1 MRKSFSSNKLTPITL
16 PKQPTSDAF
25 IDISILDVM
34 GIEEFLSVIKYR
46 TENNQKDTWKEIY
59 SLISHLKASRELM
72 FIETQLFSS
81 KSQEDN
87 NAESLKKIVDRL
99 VDATRVIFDVERVN
113 ILEIDTETDEFVLTS
128 SSEKQG
134 MGIRFAIKD
143 GIESELLSKC
153 SIINAAATSVDQK
166 YLNLM
171 DSQGKKSFKNILCV
185 PIIVESTI
193 IGVLEAINKPI
204 LIMNTPRDINTP
216 KGAFFSASEEKCL
229 SFISSIVGSVLL
241 RQIKSPLTQMKTM
254 RLQNGTAS
262 SSSSVRSATKKSTF
276 NIHNRTTES
285 ASKRSTSSDLSMP
298 LQSLLDVTYQKLDA
312 ERVSI
317 FAYDA
322 YYQKLVCA
330 VSLDIKGLRLPL
342 DTGYVGQCY
351 STSRV
356 INITDALHDPIH
368 YKDIDKKVG
377 FTSRS
382 VLSVPI
388 LGADGVA
395 TGVVQA
401 INKKNA
407 VKFSNDDEMTL
418 LELGKHFFNLLNNGN
433 SAINT
438 AENSVIEG
446 GGSIA
451 PASINTV
458 AIASS
463 AAATISRYIV
473 DMLKCKSVNELFARA
488 EHSVKSFVSSAEC
501 DMVAIYFCEKDMLV
515 RAVVSDHLR
524 SPMNAGK
531 QQAYGFKGSMKMS
544 ELPLEI
550 KEALQQN
557 RTTEFNAHNSTELNN
572 LLPDVSIFQALIVP
586 INSMFRGSAGS
597 CVIIYAKVASA
608 GCVPFTST
616 TKDLLS
622 SFSEC
627 FSCALQENVERTA
640 VEDNLKTL
648 QTNLFKISN
657 TLTNLQEVIIVLNRE
672 GNVIMCNKNLDDF
685 FGHQSNANSK
695 AIGFQ
700 SLSEEGHYSLWLTA
714 EQCPQLYKDVGTT
727 LQNGRLINR
736 EDVLISNPHKPEGLF
751 VDYRIV
757 AIDKSET
764 ESPSKLN
771 LSSILITIR
780 KSKVDHKSDLKPHN
794 TLTKNTPGILV
805 NPSIPIPSDLFQWDF
820 NVLKYTEK
828 PVLCNLM
835 GKLFETLLSL
845 SEIGINYTF
854 LSNFIVEVGD
864 TYNDLPFHNL
874 QHSAN
879 VTHFTF
885 MLIKAT
891 NALANLKPHMVF
903 AILLSAMVHDIDHPG
918 NTNLFEINSQSEL
931 ALLYNDQAVLE
942 NHHCSVAFRLMRKEN
957 MQILSTMTKPHAAEV
972 RKFVIGCILATDMTV
987 HFDLVE
993 EIKNKQQAG
1002 GWNFSDGKD
1011 QLSLG
1016 KILVHAADL
1025 SNPVRPFHMS
1035 VAWARRIST
1044 EFNEQVER
1052 EQSLGLP
1059 VLAFMITKDDAAF
1072 CKNEIGFSSFVV
1084 APMWRAIHHV
1094 FPDLRFLVDQMESNA
1109 IEWKEWAE
1117 RLKEEEKDGTI

>member
-1 MRKSFSSNKLTPITL
+1 MRKSFSSNKLTPINL
-16 PKQPTSDAF
+16 PKQPVSDAF

-46 TENNQKDTWKEIY
+46 TENNQKDTWKEIF

-72 FIETQLFSS
+72 FIETHLFSS
-81 KSQEDN
+81 RSQEEN
-87 NAESLKKIVDRL
+87 NSESLKKIIDRL

-113 ILEIDTETDEFVLTS
+113 VLEIDTETDEFVLTS

-153 SIINAAATSVDQK
+153 SIINTSAATVDPK

-171 DSQGKKSFKNILCV
+171 DAQGKKALKNILCV

-193 IGVLEAINKPI
+193 IGVLEAVNKPL

-216 KGAFFSASEEKCL
+216 KGAFYSSSEEKCL
-229 SFISSIVGSVLL
+229 SFISSIVGGALL
-241 RQIKSPLTQMKTM
+241 RQSKSPSTHVKTM
-254 RLQNGTAS
+254 RMQNGPPS
-262 SSSSVRSATKKSTF
+262 GSSSSVRSASKKSTF
-276 NIHNRTTES
+276 NIHNRTAES
-285 ASKRSTSSDLSMP
+285 ISKRSTTSDVSQS

-351 STSRV
+351 ATSRI
-356 INITDALHDPIH
+356 INVADAMQDPIH
-368 YKDIDKKVG
+368 NKDIDKKVG
-377 FTSRS
+377 FSSRS

-395 TGVVQA
+395 SGVVQA

-407 VKFSNDDEMTL
+407 VKFTEVDETIL
-418 LELGKHFFNLLNNGN
+418 LELGKHFLSLLNNGS
-433 SAINT
+433 SAT
-438 AENSVIEG
+438 ENSIIEG
-446 GGSIA
+446 GSVIA
-451 PASINTV
+451 TNIDTV

-488 EHSVKSFVSSAEC
+488 EHSVKSFVSSTEC

-531 QQAYGFKGSMKMS
+531 QQTYGFKGSMKMT
-544 ELPLEI
+544 ELPVEI

-557 RTTEFNAHNSTELNN
+557 KITEFNAHNSTELSN

-586 INSMFRGSAGS
+586 VKAMFRNSGGS

-608 GCVPFTST
+608 GCVPFAAT
-616 TKDLLS
+616 TKDLLT

-627 FSCALQENVERTA
+627 FSCALQEIVERTA
-640 VEDNLKTL
+640 VEDNLKAL
-648 QTNLFKISN
+648 QTNLSKISN
-657 TLTNLQEVIIVLNRE
+657 TLTNLQEVIIVLNRD
-672 GNVIMCNKNLDDF
+672 GSVIMCNKNLDDF
-685 FGHQSNANSK
+685 FGHHSNPNRDSK

-700 SLSEEGHYSLWLTA
+700 SLSEGGHYSLWLTSD
-714 EQCPQLYKDVGTT
+714 QCPQLYKDVGTT

-736 EDVLISNPHKPEGLF
+736 EDVLIHRPEGHF

-757 AIDKSET
+757 AIEKT
-764 ESPSKLN
+764 EADSPSKLN
-771 LSSILITIR
+771 ISAILITIR
-780 KSKVDHKSDLKPHN
+780 KSKVDHKSDPKPQN
-794 TLTKNTPGILV
+794 TIGKNIPGVLV
-805 NPSIPIPSDLFQWDF
+805 NPSIPIPSDLFQWEF

-835 GKLFETLLSL
+835 GKMFETLLSL
-845 SEIGINYTF
+845 SEIGVNYTY
-854 LSNFIVEVGD
+854 LSNFITEVGD
-864 TYNDLPFHNL
+864 TYHDLPFHNL

-931 ALLYNDQAVLE
+931 ALIYNDQAVLE

-957 MQILSTMTKPHAAEV
+957 MQILSTMSKPHAAEV
-972 RKFVIGCILATDMTV
+972 RKFVIACILATDMSV

-993 EIKNKQQAG
+993 EIKHKQQGG

-1025 SNPVRPFHMS
+1025 SNPVRPFQMS

-1044 EFNEQVER
+1044 EFNDQVTR

-1059 VLAFMITKDDAAF
+1059 IMAFMITKDDAAF

-1094 FPDLRFLVDQMESNA
+1094 FPDLHFLVDQMDSNA

-1117 RLKEEEKDGTI
+1117 RLKEEEKDATI